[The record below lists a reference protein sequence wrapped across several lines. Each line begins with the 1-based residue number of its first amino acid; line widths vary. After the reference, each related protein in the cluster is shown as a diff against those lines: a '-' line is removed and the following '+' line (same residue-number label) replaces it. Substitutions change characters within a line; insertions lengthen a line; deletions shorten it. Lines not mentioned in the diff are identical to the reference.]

1 MNATKM
7 QSVLIQASRNR
18 LQEEKFGTFIVV
30 LAKLVLSE
38 TELLVPMKIQ
48 VIISIEK
55 CGTSLHMSLLEFYL
69 DDQESR

>member
-48 VIISIEK
+48 VIIEIE
-55 CGTSLHMSLLEFYL
+55 T
-69 DDQESR
+69 

>member
-7 QSVLIQASRNR
+7 QSVLIQASKNR
-18 LQEEKFGTFIVV
+18 LREEKFGKFIAV

-48 VIISIEK
+48 VII
-55 CGTSLHMSLLEFYL
+55 
-69 DDQESR
+69 

>member
-7 QSVLIQASRNR
+7 QSVLILVSGNR
-18 LQEEKFGTFIVV
+18 LLEERFGKFIVV

-48 VIISIEK
+48 VIKLWDFHCTGLIYK
-55 CGTSLHMSLLEFYL
+55 
-69 DDQESR
+69 